1 MSRNLRLIALALIFV
16 LGTTTAVQ
24 AFPLSPR
31 PGAAEE
37 RGDRFG
43 ALLGWLA
50 TLFTPSGPGVTP
62 IWEQAGSSMD
72 PNGRPTLDEGSQMD
86 PNGQPILDEG
96 SSMDPNGAN

>member
-1 MSRNLRLIALALIFV
+1 MSRNLRLIAIALIFV

-37 RGDRFG
+37 RGDLLG
-43 ALLGWLA
+43 VLLGWLT

-62 IWEQAGSSMD
+62 TWEQAGSSMA
-72 PNGRPTLDEGSQMD
+72 PNGEPTPNAGSTLTSDAGSQMD
-86 PNGQPILDEG
+86 PNG
-96 SSMDPNGAN
+96 

>member
-1 MSRNLRLIALALIFV
+1 MSRNLRLIGLALVFV

-37 RGDRFG
+37 KVERFE

-50 TLFTPSGPGVTP
+50 TLFTPSGPDFAST
-62 IWEQAGSSMD
+62 WEQA
-72 PNGRPTLDEGSQMD
+72 GSQMD
-86 PNGQPILDEG
+86 PNGQPGLDAG
-96 SSMDPNGAN
+96 STPTKDAGSQMDPNG